1 MKRLTN
7 KQLEVMEVLWDA
19 DEPLKASDIVD
30 RHKNININTAQAA
43 LKTLLKY
50 NYVRVADIVYSGT
63 VLCRCFAPAIDERE
77 YLSSVL
83 SSKPRGLSVISALIS
98 ENADEAML
106 DELQKMID
114 DKRAAIKTADK

>member
-30 RHKNININTAQAA
+30 RNKNININTAQAA

>member
-30 RHKNININTAQAA
+30 RNKNININTAQAA

-83 SSKPRGLSVISALIS
+83 STNSRGLSVISALIN
-98 ENADEAML
+98 ETADEEML

-114 DKRAAIKTADK
+114 DKRAEIRTCKR